1 MQLDEYVDRLRAEFA
16 SAADAAGDDA
26 RAVAERLVVPLES
39 AVRLTLLEALAG
51 AADEITLE
59 LAPGSVHVRL
69 RGRDTDFVV
78 TPAPAPGSFAT
89 DEPAAPVAVDPDGG
103 PSARVNF
110 RPPESLKTRIE
121 EAAQREGLSVNTW
134 LVRAASAAL
143 EPRPSRDEHRP
154 RAGAR
159 AGWFG

>member
-1 MQLDEYVDRLRAEFA
+1 MQLDEYVDRLRTEFA

-26 RAVAERLVVPLES
+26 RVVAERLVVPLES

-69 RGRDTDFVV
+69 RGRDPDFVV
-78 TPAPAPGSFAT
+78 TPAPTA
-89 DEPAAPVAVDPDGG
+89 EPADGATVAAPDADTG

-134 LVRAASAAL
+134 LVRAASTAL
-143 EPRPSRDEHRP
+143 EPRPPRDERRP
-154 RAGAR
+154 RAAAR
-159 AGWFG
+159 SGWFG

>member
-1 MQLDEYVDRLRAEFA
+1 MQLDEYVDRLRTEFA
-16 SAADAAGDDA
+16 SAADAAGDDV

-51 AADEITLE
+51 AADEITLD

-69 RGRDTDFVV
+69 HGRDPDFVV
-78 TPAPAPGSFAT
+78 T
-89 DEPAAPVAVDPDGG
+89 AAPTPDPVDGVGLATPISTRDSDAG

-143 EPRPSRDEHRP
+143 EPRPSRDDHR
-154 RAGAR
+154 AR
-159 AGWFG
+159 GGWFG

>member
-16 SAADAAGDDA
+16 SAADAAGDGA

-69 RGRDTDFVV
+69 RGRDPDFVV
-78 TPAPAPGSFAT
+78 TPAPAPGSSAA
-89 DEPAAPVAVDPDGG
+89 DEPAAPVAVDPDAG

-110 RPPESLKTRIE
+110 RPPENLKARIE

-134 LVRAASAAL
+134 LVRAASVAL
-143 EPRPSRDEHRP
+143 EPRPSRYEHR
-154 RAGAR
+154 AR
-159 AGWFG
+159 GGWFG